1 METGK
6 IQHLEPHIKEE
17 NRSFRVGRK
26 MLYSLTWE
34 RPLRE
39 MKTEVANQTLHQM
52 PDTSAVLGGPE
63 EALVSLSLSPHYP
76 GKGSGGF
83 EGEE

>member
-52 PDTSAVLGGPE
+52 PDTSAVLAGAGGGAGE
-63 EALVSLSLSPHYP
+63 LVVVFPLPRKRFWRL
-76 GKGSGGF
+76 
-83 EGEE
+83 